1 MKSGYT
7 ALAFLVGLVVWI
19 VTAVVLFS
27 LLHVWLGNRE
37 AHLTEPTSHL
47 VSAEWPISRDALR
60 V

>member
-1 MKSGYT
+1 MKSGYA

-37 AHLTEPTSHL
+37 ARLTEPTSHL
-47 VSAEWPISRDALR
+47 VSAG
-60 V
+60 